1 MLEKVSR
8 TRMTS
13 SAATIRTTKKA
24 PSNPATTPMTTAAS
38 LMMFPKIV
46 KSSKIRTS
54 PSAYKRRIKSKIQ
67 ERQES

>member
-1 MLEKVSR
+1 
-8 TRMTS
+8 
-13 SAATIRTTKKA
+13 
-24 PSNPATTPMTTAAS
+24 MTTAAS